1 MSMHDLPDTTI
12 QMYKMQ
18 SDGNVVLLNEVK
30 FRQTIVDV
38 LTIAATNTFNFTS
51 DAAREMVANDIIK
64 QIKRD
69 DK

>member
-1 MSMHDLPDTTI
+1 MHDLPDTTI